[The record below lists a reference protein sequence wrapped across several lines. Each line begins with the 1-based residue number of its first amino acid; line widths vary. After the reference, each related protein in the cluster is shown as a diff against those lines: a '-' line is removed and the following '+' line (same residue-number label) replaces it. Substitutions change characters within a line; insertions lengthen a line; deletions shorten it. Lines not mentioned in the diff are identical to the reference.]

1 MLTHAKSGHWYLS
14 QAWAKALQ
22 ETPLSRANCGQSGR
36 TEIVGGVSPDTDGH
50 GHLRLGTQSQ
60 ADQVTSVM
68 GPRKG
73 V

>member
-22 ETPLSRANCGQSGR
+22 ETPLSRPNWTVH
-36 TEIVGGVSPDTDGH
+36 TEIAGGVSPDTDGH
-50 GHLRLGTQSQ
+50 GHLRLRTQRQ
-60 ADQVTSVM
+60 VDQVTSVM